1 MRWIAAVLLLL
12 SCVLPAVAQDATTL
26 VADRLEI
33 EADSRLV
40 ATGAVEVLHK
50 GTRLKASRI
59 VYDAKAETLEIE
71 GPIIL
76 TEASGTVVLADAADL
91 SSDLREGLLTGAR
104 LVLSSQLQM
113 ASSEILRVGG
123 RYTRLGQT
131 VASSC
136 QVCAENPVPLWEVR
150 ASRVIH
156 DEEERQI
163 YFNNAQLRVAGVP
176 VFYLPR
182 LRMPDPTLTRA
193 TGLLRPSLRV
203 TSQLGPGLKL
213 PYFFVLG
220 DNRDLTVEPYF
231 STEEMFTLGGRYR
244 QAFRTGQIEV
254 SGALTQDQII
264 PDTTRWFL
272 FANGDFTLPRDFDLS
287 FEVQSASDESYLLDY
302 GVSDT
307 DQLESTITLQ
317 RVQEDE
323 YLAAQVTH
331 FESIRLDENNT
342 IQPSTV
348 ADMNW
353 TRRFAPGR
361 IGGIGEFRLEGHSHA
376 RSVTPEGAATG
387 AADGRDIARALAAF
401 SWRRD
406 WVLPGGIV
414 GTALGLAQG
423 DITGVNDDP
432 GFPSQIER
440 SHAVA
445 GGELR
450 WPLLRSGTGGAIQVL
465 EPVAQLV
472 WAGTDGDSVP
482 LEDSVLVE
490 FDQGNLF
497 ALDRFPGSDAVEQGT
512 RAAFGLAWTRFA
524 PSGGMMNASFGRVVR
539 LDDLDQFSAASG
551 LDGTASDW
559 LVGAQYS
566 NGSGLNLVGRALL
579 DEDFSANRSEA
590 RITWYGDGFG
600 LTSGYIWGEA
610 DVEADQLDPISELTI
625 SGSRRVAGNWTGR
638 ANIQHDF
645 VNDRAS
651 NAGLGMEF
659 RNECLLVDL
668 SLSRRFT
675 SSTSVDATTEFTL
688 AVDLL
693 GFGGAAAP
701 GPARRCRN

>member
-1 MRWIAAVLLLL
+1 MRWIAACLLMLL
-12 SCVLPAVAQDATTL
+12 AALPALGQDATTL

-33 EADSRLV
+33 EADSRLI

-50 GTRLKASRI
+50 GSRLKANRI
-59 VYDAKAETLEIE
+59 VYDATAETLEIE

-76 TEASGTVVLADAADL
+76 TDPSGTIILADAAEL
-91 SSDLREGLLTGAR
+91 SSDLREGLLTSAR

-113 ASSEILRVGG
+113 ASSEILRVDG

-136 QVCAENPVPLWEVR
+136 QVCAQNPVPLWEVR
-150 ASRVIH
+150 ASRVVH
-156 DEEERQI
+156 DEQERQI
-163 YFNNAQLRVAGVP
+163 YFNNAQLRVGGVP

-182 LRMPDPTLTRA
+182 MRVPDPSLTRA
-193 TGLLRPSLRV
+193 TGLLRPSVRV
-203 TSQLGPGLKL
+203 TSQLGPGIKL

-220 DNRDLTVEPYF
+220 DSRDLTIEPYF

-244 QAFRTGQIEV
+244 QAFSTGQIEV

-272 FANGDFTLPRDFDLS
+272 FANGQFGLPRDFQLG
-287 FEVQSASDESYLLDY
+287 FEAQLASDDAYLLDY

-307 DQLESTITLQ
+307 DQLESTITLD
-317 RVQEDE
+317 RVREDE
-323 YLAAQVTH
+323 YLAAQITR
-331 FESIRLDENNT
+331 FESIRVDEDNT

-348 ADMNW
+348 ADMMW
-353 TRRFAPGR
+353 IQRFTPGR
-361 IGGIGEFRLEGHSHA
+361 VGGIGEFRLEGHSHA
-376 RSVTPEGAATG
+376 RSATLEGAAIG
-387 AADGRDIARALAAF
+387 AADGRDIARALTSL

-414 GTALGLAQG
+414 GTALGKAQG
-423 DITGVNDDP
+423 DITGINDDP
-432 GFPSQIER
+432 DFPSQIER
-440 SHAVA
+440 SQALVGA
-445 GGELR
+445 EFR
-450 WPLLRSGTGGAIQVL
+450 WPLLRAGSGGATQVL
-465 EPVAQLV
+465 EPVVQLV
-472 WAGTDGDSVP
+472 WADNEGTEVP
-482 LEDSVLVE
+482 IEDSVLVE

-512 RAAFGLAWTRFA
+512 RAALGLAWTRFA
-524 PSGGMMNASFGRVVR
+524 PNGGMIGASVGRVVR
-539 LDDLDQFSAASG
+539 LDDLDQFTVVSG

-559 LVGAQYS
+559 LVGAQYG
-566 NGSGLNLVGRALL
+566 NGAGLNLVGRALL
-579 DEDFSANRSEA
+579 DPDFSATKAEA

-600 LTSGYIWGEA
+600 LSSGYVWGEA
-610 DVEADQLDPISELTI
+610 DLATDRSDPISELTI
-625 SGSRRVAGNWTGR
+625 YGSRRVAGNWTGR

-645 VNDRAS
+645 VNNRAS
-651 NAGLGMEF
+651 NAGLGMEY
-659 RNECLLVDL
+659 RNECILVDL

-675 SSTSVDATTEFTL
+675 SSTSVDPTTEFTL